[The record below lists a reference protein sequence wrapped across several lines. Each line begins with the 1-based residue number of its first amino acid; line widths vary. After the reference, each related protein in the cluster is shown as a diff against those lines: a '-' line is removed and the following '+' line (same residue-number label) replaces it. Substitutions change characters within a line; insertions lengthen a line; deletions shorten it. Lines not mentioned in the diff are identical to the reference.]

1 MNKILL
7 LTLIC
12 LPMIGFGQDIPLIEK
27 KVTTEKMEN
36 QDRRVIGK
44 KVTTEKKMENQD
56 RRVID
61 KNKRKIYRAGK
72 LDPMMQ
78 IGYISNPLKAPFG
91 LNFFTFPNKIF
102 GLYVDLRTDFNVY
115 APYWLDIEDD
125 MDHINTMGGIAT
137 GELEEGGYN
146 ILNFG
151 IALSLFRTEK
161 NATSIYF
168 GYGVSKVDYY
178 QEYGYNWLGIGYEYW
193 FKESSLES
201 ENYNIG
207 LLFQYNSVI
216 SWQIGYDSAVP
227 GINVGIGFN
236 FKNR

>member
-12 LPMIGFGQDIPLIEK
+12 LPIIGLGQDIPLIEK

-36 QDRRVIGK
+36 EDRRLIEK
-44 KVTTEKKMENQD
+44 KVNTEKKMENQD

-61 KNKRKIYRAGK
+61 KNKRKIYRASK

-91 LNFFTFPNKIF
+91 LNFFTFLNNSF
-102 GLYVDLRTDFNVY
+102 GLYVDLITAFNVY
-115 APYWLDIEDD
+115 DPPFDRNIGIDW
-125 MDHINTMGGIAT
+125 INDQSGRAVGVLQ
-137 GELEEGGYN
+137 GGGYN
-146 ILNFG
+146 IFNFG
-151 IALSLFRTEK
+151 IALSLFRSKK

-178 QEYGYNWLGIGYEYW
+178 QEYEVERYGYR
-193 FKESSLES
+193 SSVWNKSSVKS

-207 LLFQYNSVI
+207 LLFQYDALI
-216 SWQIGYDSAVP
+216 SWQIGYDSSVP
-227 GINVGIGFN
+227 GVNVGIGFTLN
-236 FKNR
+236 

>member
-12 LPMIGFGQDIPLIEK
+12 LPIIGIGQDIPLIEK

-36 QDRRVIGK
+36 EDRRL
-44 KVTTEKKMENQD
+44 
-56 RRVID
+56 ID
-61 KNKRKIYRAGK
+61 KNKREIYRASK

-91 LNFFTFPNKIF
+91 QNFVAFLNNSF
-102 GLYVDLRTDFNVY
+102 GLYFDLRTDFNVY
-115 APYWLDIEDD
+115 APGEWALRDKDWIIND
-125 MDHINTMGGIAT
+125 MEGIAT

-146 ILNFG
+146 IFNAG
-151 IALSLFRTEK
+151 IVLSLFRTEK
-161 NATSIYF
+161 SVTSLYA
-168 GYGVSKVDYY
+168 GYGVSSLNYFEKYDETYTGPYY
-178 QEYGYNWLGIGYEYW
+178 AKY
-193 FKESSLES
+193 SSVES
-201 ENYNIG
+201 ENFNIG
-207 LLFQYNSVI
+207 LLFQYNALI